1 MLENVLTEKEQLTSG
16 VYFTTETRPPTVI
29 QWTLSGVATEKLAQ
43 VEARFFELLQE
54 TANKELDMVYM
65 KDCIGRERRQ
75 IKYYAEGS
83 GVFFTDPII
92 KSFLFDKRGEAML
105 NDLKSLHEYDVL
117 ESWTDSQWRQILRN
131 WMSEAPHVTIL
142 GRPSAEMS
150 KKLKSEEQ
158 ARVAA
163 QKERLGDEGLK
174 KLEEKLAQAKA
185 ENDKEIP
192 KQMLEQFKV
201 PDTKSIHFIETMTA
215 QSGAARDMGHLN
227 NPIQKLVDKDNT
239 DMPLFIHF
247 EHIQTNF
254 AHLTLVM
261 GTESV
266 PTPLRPLLAI
276 YLDNLFNSPIT
287 REGKRVEFEQV
298 IMDLEKDTISYGIEA
313 GSGIGNPEVLIIRMV
328 VETEKYEVAVRW
340 LKDLLWDGIFDLT
353 RIKATTTR
361 LLAEIPDEKRNGS
374 SMLYAAEIM
383 LNTASSSIARAR
395 STLVRAVYLRRVRR
409 LLEDSP
415 ERILYQLETIR
426 TALCQHANFRVLVIG
441 NLEKLSNPVS
451 AWKSLTA
458 HLDTSKPLTPLET
471 RLSRLSDAGKDP
483 GNLAYIIPLPTIDS
497 SFALSVTKG
506 PKTLEDPRV
515 PALMVALSYLD
526 AVEGPLWTAVRGTGL
541 AYGTSFSR
549 HTESGQISFDI
560 YRSPN
565 AFKAFNTSKTVVADF
580 VTGKTAFD
588 ELALEGAISSIVLGF
603 ANSQSTMASA
613 AQMSFVRQVIRGLPA
628 DWNDAMLKKVR
639 EVRVDEIREV
649 MESIVLPVFDAK
661 TGTLI
666 ITCAPVMEEELMK
679 EFEGLGF
686 QPELKPL
693 AWFQDDYGL
702 KGQGEEEEED
712 DEDDEEGDVDME
724 DVDEDETEEEMEE

>member
-1 MLENVLTEKEQLTSG
+1 MLTEKEQLTSG

-29 QWTLSGVATEKLAQ
+29 QWSLGGVATEKLAQ

-54 TANKELDMVYM
+54 TANQGLDMVYM
-65 KDCIGRERRQ
+65 KDCISRERRQ

-92 KSFLFDKRGEAML
+92 KSFLFDKRGQAML

-117 ESWTDSQWRQILRN
+117 ETWTDSQWRQILRD
-131 WMSEAPHVTIL
+131 WMSEAPHITIL

-158 ARVAA
+158 DRVAA
-163 QKERLGDEGLK
+163 QKERLGDRGLK
-174 KLEEKLAQAKA
+174 QLEEKLAQAKA

-201 PDTKSIHFIETMTA
+201 PNTTSIHFINTMTA
-215 QSGAARDMGHLN
+215 RSGAARSMGHLD

-239 DMPLFIHF
+239 DLPLFIHF

-254 AHLTLVM
+254 AHLMLVM

-266 PTPLRPLLAI
+266 PIPLRPLLAI

-287 REGKRVEFEQV
+287 REGTRVEFEQV

-313 GSGIGNPEVLIIRMV
+313 GSGVGNPEVLIVRMV
-328 VETEKYEVAVRW
+328 VEAEKYEVAVRW
-340 LKDLLWDGIFDLT
+340 LKDLLWNGIFDLT

-361 LLAEIPDEKRNGS
+361 LLAEIPDEKRSGS

-383 LNTASSSIARAR
+383 LNTAPSSIARAR
-395 STLVRAVYLRRVRR
+395 GTLVRAVYLKRIKR

-415 ERILYQLETIR
+415 ETILSQLETIR
-426 TALCQHANFRVLVIG
+426 TALCQHCNFRVLVIG
-441 NLEKLSNPVS
+441 NLERLPNPVS
-451 AWKSLTA
+451 AWKTLTA

-471 RLSRLSDAGKDP
+471 RLSRLSDVGKNP
-483 GNLAYIIPLPTIDS
+483 GDLAYIIPLPTIDS
-497 SFALSVTKG
+497 SFALSVAKG
-506 PKTLEDPRV
+506 PKSLQDPRV

-565 AFKAFNTSKTVVADF
+565 AFKAFNTSQTVVADF
-580 VTGKTAFD
+580 VSGKTAFD

-639 EVRVDEIREV
+639 DVRVDEIRDV
-649 MESIVLPVFDAK
+649 MKSIVLPVFDAK

-666 ITCAPVMEEELMK
+666 VTCAPVMEEGLLE

-686 QPELKPL
+686 KPEVRPL

-702 KGQGEEEEED
+702 NGEGVE
-712 DEDDEEGDVDME
+712 DEDEEEGDVDME
-724 DVDEDETEEEMEE
+724 DVDEEETEEERED